1 MKGRRLILLVTLLM
15 LIVGCQKKV
24 TQQPELTPISLN
36 ESGQERAS
44 SQEKSEAEL
53 FQLPSDEAIQSE
65 DVAPDWLQ
73 FQTIYFEF
81 DQSELSAEARSILSG
96 HAQLLRKYPGV
107 KILIEGHCDE
117 RGTIEYNLALGAR
130 RAQVVKQYLANSGIS
145 ETRLATLSYG
155 KERPLDLGH
164 DEGAWIKNRR
174 AVFVI
179 RQR

>member
-1 MKGRRLILLVTLLM
+1 MKIRIIIGLIAVLM
-15 LIVGCQKKV
+15 VGGCQKKV
-24 TQQPELTPISLN
+24 TKQSELTPISLD
-36 ESGQERAS
+36 ESATDRTAI
-44 SQEKSEAEL
+44 QEKSESEL
-53 FQLPSDEAIQSE
+53 FQLPSDEAIRSE
-65 DVAPDWLQ
+65 DVAPDGLQ

-81 DQSELSAEARSILSG
+81 DQAELNGEARAILSG

-130 RAQVVKQYLANSGIS
+130 RAQIVRQYLVNSGIA
-145 ETRLATLSYG
+145 ETRIATLSYG
-155 KERPLDLGH
+155 KERPADPGH
-164 DEGAWIKNRR
+164 HEGAWIKNRR